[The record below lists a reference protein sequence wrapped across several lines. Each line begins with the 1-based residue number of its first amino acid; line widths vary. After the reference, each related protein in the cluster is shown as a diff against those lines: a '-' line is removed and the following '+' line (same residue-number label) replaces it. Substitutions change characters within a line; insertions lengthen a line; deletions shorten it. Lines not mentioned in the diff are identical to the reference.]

1 MVGAYHV
8 SDVLRIGLRPLR
20 IRNFV
25 MIYPPPPP
33 PRRQLALAREQA
45 PVVQR
50 CLTLRLLD
58 GGSIVEAFLVD
69 VLPAYDWSMRLEW

>member
-1 MVGAYHV
+1 M
-8 SDVLRIGLRPLR
+8 SDVLRIGIRPLR

-25 MIYPPPPP
+25 MITPP
-33 PRRQLALAREQA
+33 PRRQVALAREQA

-58 GGSIVEAFLVD
+58 GDQSLKLF
-69 VLPAYDWSMRLEW
+69 